1 MKHQTPKHTT
11 FGIADVSTGLVP
23 AKLIQQSLSELNQIF
38 WHELFITHGTDTQA
52 PSSFWV
58 RISFLP
64 LPLLH
69 LSITFPTRKQ

>member
-38 WHELFITHGTDTQA
+38 LTWIIHYSWYRYSGTVIILGQDFI
-52 PSSFWV
+52 PSSP
-58 RISFLP
+58 S
-64 LPLLH
+64 
-69 LSITFPTRKQ
+69 STFICYFPNW